1 MRPRVTATPLVLV
14 IVAAVLHATWNLV
27 LKQSGGSGLRFF
39 LLVSIVECL
48 LLLPL
53 ALGQCAFDG
62 YAPPAEAYLRMVV
75 SGVVHIAYFL
85 FLGYGYRS
93 GQLSVVYPLARA
105 TGPLLSIVGAVVILG
120 EQPAPVALGGAL
132 AVGLGAI
139 MLTGNPFAL
148 GNRGGLRG
156 IGFSLATGAMIAVY
170 TIWDQMAVKGLL
182 VKPTIYY
189 GGSILVRLL
198 LLMPFALRDSAA
210 VVDEWRKRRI
220 AVIFVGVLSP
230 LSYLLVLFAMQLAQL
245 SYVAPLREISILFAA
260 LLGTQLLR
268 EGEAARR
275 LTAAVVMIA
284 GFLAIALG
292 GK

>member
-1 MRPRVTATPLVLV
+1 M
-14 IVAAVLHATWNLV
+14 
-27 LKQSGGSGLRFF
+27 
-39 LLVSIVECL
+39 
-48 LLLPL
+48 
-53 ALGQCAFDG
+53 
-62 YAPPAEAYLRMVV
+62 
-75 SGVVHIAYFL
+75 
-85 FLGYGYRS
+85 
-93 GQLSVVYPLARA
+93 
-105 TGPLLSIVGAVVILG
+105 
-120 EQPAPVALGGAL
+120 
-132 AVGLGAI
+132 
-139 MLTGNPFAL
+139 
-148 GNRGGLRG
+148 
-156 IGFSLATGAMIAVY
+156 
-170 TIWDQMAVKGLL
+170 KGLL

-210 VVDEWRKRRI
+210 VVGEWRKRRI